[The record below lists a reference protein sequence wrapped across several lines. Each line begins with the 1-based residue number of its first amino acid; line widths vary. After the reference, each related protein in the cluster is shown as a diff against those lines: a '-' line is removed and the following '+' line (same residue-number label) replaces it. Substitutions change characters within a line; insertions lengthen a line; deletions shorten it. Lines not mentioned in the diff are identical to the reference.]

1 MNRADT
7 LQARRALD
15 DAGPDR
21 VLMVTVGALLCAG
34 IVMVYSASIA
44 TNSETLELNFHHL
57 LRQGLHIA
65 LGGLLLVI
73 AALVKLEW
81 LQRAARALLA
91 LALLLLAAV
100 LIPGIGIEVNGGLRW
115 IDVGGFRVQPSEVV
129 KIAVIIYFA
138 DYFARKHDDL
148 HRFRVGVIN
157 VGLVVGVIGILLFL
171 EPDFGAS
178 AVIVVTVAAMMFLAG
193 VRFWHFCTSIGI
205 AGALMTALVWMEPYR
220 MQRLMSHRDPWADPF
235 DGGFQLVQALIA
247 IGRGEWFGIGLGSS
261 ILKLFYLP
269 HVGTDFLIAVIG
281 EELGALG
288 IFAVV
293 ILYALLLWRA
303 FVIGGRAL
311 DQGQPFGGFLAQGI
325 GLLIALQAAIHIGV
339 NIGLLPTKGL
349 TLPLMSYGGSSLL
362 SCMAAVGLL
371 FAVDRHTRARHRTR
385 HQTRHRTRR
394 LP

>member
-1 MNRADT
+1 MNTADT
-7 LQARRALD
+7 LQARRAMND
-15 DAGPDR
+15 SGYDR
-21 VLMVTVGALLCAG
+21 VLMMTVAALLCAG

-44 TNSETLELNFHHL
+44 TDSETLELNFHHL
-57 LRQGLHIA
+57 TRQLLHLA
-65 LGGLLLVI
+65 LGTLLLVL

-81 LQRAARALLA
+81 LQRAARALLVV
-91 LALLLLAAV
+91 ALLLLAAV
-100 LIPGIGIEVNGGLRW
+100 LMPGIGIEVNGGLRW
-115 IDVGGFRVQPSEVV
+115 IDLGGFRVQPSEAM

-138 DYFARKHDDL
+138 DYFARKLDDL
-148 HRFRVGVIN
+148 HRFRIGVIN
-157 VGLVVGVIGILLFL
+157 VGLVVGVVGILLLF
-171 EPDFGAS
+171 EPDFGATV
-178 AVIVVTVAAMMFLAG
+178 VIAATVAAMMFLAG

-205 AGALMTALVWMEPYR
+205 AAALMAALVWMEPYR
-220 MQRLMSHRDPWADPF
+220 LERLLSHRDPWADPF

-281 EELGALG
+281 EELGAVG

-293 ILYALLLWRA
+293 ILYALLLWRS
-303 FVIGGRAL
+303 FVIAGRAL
-311 DQGQPFGGFLAQGI
+311 DQGQHFGGFLAQGI

-362 SCMAAVGLL
+362 CCMAAVGLL
-371 FAVDRHTRARHRTR
+371 FAVDRHTRVRHKTR
-385 HQTRHRTRR
+385 GKS
-394 LP
+394 